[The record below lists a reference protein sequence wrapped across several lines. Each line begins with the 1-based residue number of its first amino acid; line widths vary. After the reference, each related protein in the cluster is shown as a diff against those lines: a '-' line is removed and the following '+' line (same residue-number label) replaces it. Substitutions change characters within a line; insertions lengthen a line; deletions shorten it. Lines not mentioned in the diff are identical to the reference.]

1 MPLVALDPWM
11 DPRRPGYPVRF
22 ELLNKKAGD
31 EGNEYAEH
39 QFG

>member
-22 ELLNKKAGD
+22 ELLKKKAGD